1 MTPTERQKLAY
12 RAAHARIEVLV
23 EALGREY
30 CRLSPREQR
39 AVTDLAGYIAGL
51 MNVAKLHDGT
61 IPRPRSPYAGH
72 PWDDRIRDPDEHQ
85 QWCPSWKNCG
95 GTTDGVCRC
104 SDPTFVGKRRA
115 AITALSNLVA
125 AFVTV
130 GEQPTD
136 EELDAIDTMACRYHS
151 QWCQYHFLTVR
162 E

>member
-1 MTPTERQKLAY
+1 MNQKLAY

-51 MNVAKLHDGT
+51 MNVAELHDGT

-104 SDPTFVGKRRA
+104 RQHMGPRIEIPEGK
-115 AITALSNLVA
+115 
-125 AFVTV
+125 
-130 GEQPTD
+130 
-136 EELDAIDTMACRYHS
+136 
-151 QWCQYHFLTVR
+151 
-162 E
+162 

>member
-1 MTPTERQKLAY
+1 MTPAERQKLAY
-12 RAAHARIEVLV
+12 RAAHARVEVLV

-39 AVTDLAGYIAGL
+39 AVTDLADYI
-51 MNVAKLHDGT
+51 
-61 IPRPRSPYAGH
+61 AGH
-72 PWDDRIRDPDEHQ
+72 PWDDRIRDDPDEHQ

-95 GTTDGVCRC
+95 GTTDGVCTC

-151 QWCQYHFLTVR
+151 RWCQYHFLTVR